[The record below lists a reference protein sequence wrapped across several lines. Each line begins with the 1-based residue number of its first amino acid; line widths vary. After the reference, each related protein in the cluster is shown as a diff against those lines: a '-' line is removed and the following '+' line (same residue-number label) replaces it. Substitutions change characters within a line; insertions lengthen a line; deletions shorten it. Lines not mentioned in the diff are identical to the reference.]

1 MWYNNTSIRYPQGG
15 ITKMS
20 ENRVVYLDHAATSG
34 TKAPGVAQA
43 VREYLDG
50 LAVNVNRSTYARSSD
65 VAMRVL
71 RCREL
76 LAARMRFPHPATH
89 VVFTPGQTAGLNMV
103 LKGLLH
109 AGGRVLVS
117 SMEHNA
123 VMRPLRQL
131 ERLCGVTVDRVPCA
145 PDGTLRAEDILPFLH
160 ADTRL
165 AVFTH
170 ASNVC
175 GTLLPVERI
184 GALLHE
190 RGVPFVLDAAQTAGH
205 VPIDFE
211 ALHLAALAV
220 PGHKGLLGPA
230 GVGALLLEPAFA
242 ARLEPLICG
251 GTGSASDSEEQ
262 PPYMPDRFESGT
274 LNLPGILGLLAAME
288 FLTDERIAALEQEE
302 RRLTARLLDGLRQNK
317 RLRPAGLP
325 AEAGR
330 VGVVSV
336 DCLTADNAEVA
347 FRLEAEHGVC
357 TRCGLHCAPGAH
369 RTLGTFPQ
377 GTIRFSIGY
386 GTTES
391 DIDAAVAALESAV
404 SAG

>member
-1 MWYNNTSIRYPQGG
+1 MPS
-15 ITKMS
+15 
-20 ENRVVYLDHAATSG
+20 VYLDNASTSFPKPACVPEAVYRYMTSCGSNVSRGGYQAAYSAEELVFETRQQLCTLFHG
-34 TKAPGVAQA
+34 
-43 VREYLDG
+43 ED
-50 LAVNVNRSTYARSSD
+50 AR
-65 VAMRVL
+65 
-71 RCREL
+71 C
-76 LAARMRFPHPATH
+76 
-89 VVFTPGQTAGLNMV
+89 VVFTPNITTSLNIL
-103 LKGLLH
+103 LKGFLH
-109 AGGRVLVS
+109 PGDHVLVS

-288 FLTDERIAALEQEE
+288 FLTDERIAALDQEE

-317 RLRPAGLP
+317 RVRLAGLP